1 MEKTKF
7 DLFDLLDEISNIK
20 TNAEKICLLFM
31 NISVSFSDRESAMF
45 LDITFDYNQKIIE
58 SLGKIEDILEEEIN
72 NYE

>member
-1 MEKTKF
+1 
-7 DLFDLLDEISNIK
+7 
-20 TNAEKICLLFM
+20 
-31 NISVSFSDRESAMF
+31 MF

>member
-20 TNAEKICLLFM
+20 TNAEKISLLFM